1 MNRTIAPFAI
11 KDCALIALA
20 TGRRAQNLK
29 ELRNH
34 LAEVSENSIYYHF
47 WGGLLRPR
55 FDNPEYHN
63 DFAIW
68 TAHSLHNKVLAERLA
83 IINPLRFESIEQL
96 RDEVLETLDSYLD
109 KTEFPQWSRS
119 DDQFDF
125 VRSQLVVFDTGLR
138 IEHPREFRDVLP
150 AISLGSIF
158 YHFVEA
164 RRRNAEAI
172 DDFRNWLLERC
183 PERTELIQM
192 LEYVRPGFTSLK
204 TLRKE
209 LAEVFSFCLEGVPS

>member
-1 MNRTIAPFAI
+1 MDGTIRPFAV

-20 TGRRAQNLK
+20 TGRRAQNPR

-34 LAEVSENSIYYHF
+34 LAEVSENSITYHF

-68 TAHSLHNKVLAERLA
+68 TAHSLHNKLLAERLA
-83 IINPLRFESIEQL
+83 IINPLGFESIEQL
-96 RDEVLETLDSYLD
+96 RDELLETLDDYLD
-109 KTEFPQWSRS
+109 NTDFPEWARS

-138 IEHPREFRDVLP
+138 VEHPRELGGVLP
-150 AISLGSIF
+150 EMSLGSIF
-158 YHFVEA
+158 YHFIEG
-164 RRRNAEAI
+164 RRRNAGAR
-172 DDFRNWLLERC
+172 DDFCTWFLEC
-183 PERTELIQM
+183 WPNHTELIQRV
-192 LEYVRPGFTSLK
+192 ERVRPGFTPLK
-204 TLRKE
+204 MLREE
-209 LAEVFSFCLEGVPS
+209 LSEVLAGYFNVASS